1 MTMAVAPVKV
11 ALFCVGALAAA
22 TGVAYFA
29 GMFDRGSTPQTAPV
43 AAAPETPAATPQP
56 APETPAPVAS
66 SEGTETQSA
75 PAPAQQAAAGA
86 APNLIVPSFD
96 VVRVEPNGSLVV
108 AGKAAP
114 EAKVDIVSGAT
125 VIGSATAG
133 KDGDFAVVL
142 EDPLKPGDYQLVL
155 RSSGQGSAAST
166 STETAVV
173 SVPDSA
179 DGQVL
184 ALVEQPGQPSR
195 LITLPEAKENPA
207 GQTSGGDAQTPP
219 AASETPATGNEQQA
233 TTEPSAP
240 AEGQASQQQAAAE
253 APATAPVASQSAPA
267 AVKLAVEAVEIEGK
281 SVFVAGTAEPGRR
294 VRAYANEIL
303 LGEAIASPAGRFLIE
318 AERDL
323 PVGDY
328 IVRVDALAPDGV
340 KVIARAAV
348 PFEREAGEAVSA
360 VAPPASAA
368 GTSAQDAVNPA
379 IAPETSGQ
387 QAPATASAN
396 PEELAPK
403 LQNVDGSVI
412 IRRGDTLWRISR
424 RVYGLGVRYS
434 TIYLANQEQIR
445 NPDRIWP
452 GQVFKLPGE
461 TDEGEKADL
470 KVLGEQT
477 GSTQ

>member
-1 MTMAVAPVKV
+1 MAVAPVKV

-29 GMFDRGSTPQTAPV
+29 GMFDRGSTPQTAPM
-43 AAAPETPAATPQP
+43 AAAPEAPAATPQP
-56 APETPAPVAS
+56 APETPA
-66 SEGTETQSA
+66 
-75 PAPAQQAAAGA
+75 AAASAENTESQPSQGEQPA
-86 APNLIVPSFD
+86 AGTAPRLVVPSFD
-96 VVRVEPNGSLVV
+96 VVRVEPNGSMVV

-114 EAKVDIVSGAT
+114 DAKVEIVNGAT
-125 VIGSATAG
+125 VIGTATAG
-133 KDGDFAVVL
+133 QDGDFAIVL

-155 RSSGQGSAAST
+155 RSSGSGSTAT
-166 STETAVV
+166 SSETAVV

-195 LITLPEAKENPA
+195 LITLPEAKDNAA
-207 GQTSGGDAQTPP
+207 GQPSAGDAQTPP
-219 AASETPATGNEQQA
+219 AAGQTPATGDEQQA

-240 AEGQASQQQAAAE
+240 AAGQTGQQQAATE
-253 APATAPVASQSAPA
+253 APATAPAASQSAPA

-303 LGEAIASPAGRFLIE
+303 LGEAIASQAGRFLIE

-368 GTSAQDAVNPA
+368 GASTQDATANPA

-461 TDEGEKADL
+461 TDKGEKADL

>member
-56 APETPAPVAS
+56 APETPAPAAS
-66 SEGTETQSA
+66 AQSTETQPSQGEQPSA
-75 PAPAQQAAAGA
+75 GTAPR
-86 APNLIVPSFD
+86 LVVPSFD
-96 VVRVEPNGSLVV
+96 VVRVEPNGSMVV

-114 EAKVDIVSGAT
+114 DAKVEIVNGAT
-125 VIGSATAG
+125 VIGTATAG
-133 KDGDFAVVL
+133 QDGDFAIVL

-155 RSSGQGSAAST
+155 RSSGAGSTAT
-166 STETAVV
+166 SSETAVV

-195 LITLPEAKENPA
+195 LITLPEAKDNAA
-207 GQTSGGDAQTPP
+207 GQPSAGEAQTPP
-219 AASETPATGNEQQA
+219 AADQAPTASDELQA

-240 AEGQASQQQAAAE
+240 AAGLTDQQQAATE
-253 APATAPVASQSAPA
+253 APSTAPAASQSAPA

-303 LGEAIASPAGRFLIE
+303 LGEAIASQAGRFLIE
-318 AERDL
+318 AEREL

-340 KVIARAAV
+340 KVVARAAV

-368 GTSAQDAVNPA
+368 GTTAQDTANPA
-379 IAPETSGQ
+379 IAPETNNQ